1 MTSQLAETPESAP
14 PANGAPDADQPS
26 VRVPTDV
33 RSVALSILTFVVVI
47 FALQYA
53 QGVLIPIVLAVLVS
67 YALEPLVCA
76 LERIRIPR
84 VLAAAIVLVS
94 VVSGG
99 ATLLL
104 ELSSQAQQLTQQMP
118 AAARRFR
125 QTLERTQASG
135 TQSTIQQVQQAAT
148 ELEKAADATSQQP
161 VAPKGVQRVQIETA
175 PIDIGDYLWWGSFGL
190 LGIAAQLVLILF
202 LTFFLLAS
210 GDLFRRKLVKI
221 AGPSLSSKKVT
232 LKILED
238 ISNRIERFLLIQAFT
253 SLIVGVVSWLA
264 FRWVGLEQAAV
275 WGLLAGIFNSIPYFG
290 PVIVTGSIAIVS
302 FMQFGTLGQTALA
315 AGLALTITS
324 LEGMLLTPW
333 LTSRASQM
341 NAVAIFVGLLFWG
354 WVWNIWG
361 VLLAV
366 PILMAIKAICDQID
380 DFKEIGELLGE

>member
-14 PANGAPDADQPS
+14 PANGACDADQPS

>member
-14 PANGAPDADQPS
+14 PANGARDADQPS

>member
-14 PANGAPDADQPS
+14 PANGACDADQPS

-190 LGIAAQLVLILF
+190 LGRAAQLVLILF